1 MAKFIVPKEMYHG
14 LGSLKNLKELK
25 GKKAVIVVGGA
36 SANKNG
42 SLERTQNYLS
52 EVNIESAVFSGV
64 EADPSIETV
73 LKGAEFFNKEQP
85 DIIIGLGGCSA
96 IDAAKAMWIYYEY
109 PDSKLEDLIAP
120 FAVKPLRNKAIFVAI
135 ASTSGT
141 GTEVTGLSV
150 ITDRE
155 KGTKYPIVSHELTPD
170 VAFIDGELSASMPT
184 HVTANTGLD
193 ALSHGVEA
201 YVSNIADRYN
211 DYLAKGTVDLVFKNL
226 PTAVKD
232 GGNLEVRQA
241 MHDASCMGGMA
252 FTNVWLGIVHSMS
265 HQIGGTFGLTHGAV
279 NAILMPN
286 VIRYNSAVTDKYTD
300 LAEMLGKS
308 TAEDFAQEVSALRAS
323 VGVYGS
329 LKEYGIDEREWE
341 AKLDTLTENAM
352 KDPCTLFNP
361 RKPKFEEI
369 KAILQAC
376 YEGTAINI
384 QEAIFQLNENVAVAD
399 AQLA

>member
-1 MAKFIVPKEMYHG
+1 MGKFIIPKEMYHG
-14 LGSLKNLKELK
+14 LGSLENLKELN
-25 GKKAVIVVGGA
+25 GKKAVIVVGGN
-36 SANKNG
+36 SVKKNG
-42 SLERTQNYLS
+42 SLERTQNYLN
-52 EVNIESAVFSGV
+52 EVNIVSAVFSGV

-73 LKGAEFFNKEQP
+73 IKGAEIITNEQP

-109 PDSKLEDLIAP
+109 PESKLEDLAAP
-120 FAVKPLRNKAIFVAI
+120 FAVKKLRNKAYFVAI
-135 ASTSGT
+135 PSTSGT

-170 VAFIDGELSASMPT
+170 VAIIDGELSASMPR

-211 DYLAKGTVDLVFKNL
+211 DSLAKGAIDLVFKNL
-226 PTAVKD
+226 QTVVED
-232 GGNLEVRQA
+232 GENLEVRQA
-241 MHDASCMGGMA
+241 MHDASCMAGMA

-265 HQIGGTFGLTHGAV
+265 HQIGGTFGIPHGCG

-286 VIRYNSAVTDKYTD
+286 VIRFNSKVTDKYED
-300 LAEMLGKS
+300 LAIMLGKS
-308 TAEDFAQEVSALRAS
+308 TAEEFAVEVSNLRAS
-323 VGVYGS
+323 VGVVAS
-329 LKEYGIDEREWE
+329 LKEYGIDEKEWE
-341 AKLDTLTENAM
+341 AKIDTLTENAM

-369 KAILQAC
+369 KAIYQAC
-376 YEGTAINI
+376 YDGKPITI
-384 QEAIFQLNENVAVAD
+384 
-399 AQLA
+399 

>member
-1 MAKFIVPKEMYHG
+1 MATFIVPKSMHHG
-14 LGSLKNLKELK
+14 LGSLESLNELT
-25 GKKAVIVVGGA
+25 GKKAVIVVGGN
-36 SANKNG
+36 SVKMNG
-42 SLERTQNYLS
+42 SLDRTQKYLN

-64 EADPSIETV
+64 EADPSIDTV
-73 LKGAEFFNKEQP
+73 IKGAEFITNEQP

-109 PDSKLEDLIAP
+109 PDSKLEDLAAP
-120 FAVKPLRNKAIFVAI
+120 FAVKKMRNKAYFVAI
-135 ASTSGT
+135 PSTSGT

-170 VAFIDGELSASMPT
+170 VAIIDGELSASMPT

-193 ALSHGVEA
+193 ALSHGVES

-211 DYLAKGTVDLVFKNL
+211 DSLAKGAIDLVFKNL
-226 PTAVKD
+226 PTVVED
-232 GGNLEVRQA
+232 GDNLEVRQA
-241 MHDASCMGGMA
+241 MHDASCMAGMA

-265 HQIGGTFGLTHGAV
+265 HQIGGTFGIPHGCG

-286 VIRYNSAVTDKYTD
+286 VIRFNSKVTDKYED
-300 LAEMLGKS
+300 LAVMLGKS
-308 TAEDFAQEVSALRAS
+308 TAEEFAVEVSNLRAS
-323 VGVYGS
+323 VGVVGS
-329 LKEYGIDEREWE
+329 LKEYGIDEKEWE
-341 AKLDTLTENAM
+341 AKIDTLTENAL

-369 KAILQAC
+369 KAIYQAC
-376 YEGTAINI
+376 YEGKSITI
-384 QEAIFQLNENVAVAD
+384 
-399 AQLA
+399 